1 LDMNVLMSAAVTGAA
16 ILGDYPEAAAVMV
29 LFAISEALESRAMN
43 RTRAAVEK
51 LLSLAPDTAL
61 VLDDGRWREMDV
73 QLVKPGAII
82 LVRPGERI
90 ACDGVVRQGRSSV
103 NQAPITGE
111 SMPVDKAPGDTVFAG
126 TLNGVAALEIQ
137 VTAEASDSTLARIV
151 RSVEEA
157 RGARAPIERFVDA
170 FSRWYTPAI
179 FLLAVLAAL
188 IPPLL
193 FSSPWKASIYTGL
206 VILVTGCPCALVIST
221 AVSVVSGL
229 AAAAHSGMLVKG
241 GLFLE
246 QGRRLSLIA
255 LDKTGTITS
264 GIPCQTDCIL
274 LDASEPAEFLAAA
287 LASCSDH
294 PVSAAIARH
303 AAEAGLILPQV
314 REFGAI
320 PGQGICGIINGR
332 KYYLG
337 NKVLAGRL
345 GADTPE
351 LRRQREA
358 LEAQGRTTAA
368 LYGEE
373 KAFCLFGVADAVR
386 ESSRQAIRELHEL
399 GVKTVMLTGDNTLVA
414 QRIAAETGIDDVR
427 GELMPEDK
435 LKEISRLAAEPGAL
449 IGMVGD
455 GINDAP
461 ALARAQ
467 IGFAMARG
475 GTDTAIETANVALM
489 DDDLRK
495 VPRFIRLSRATWGIM
510 IQNIVFALGI
520 KSVFLALTFAGQATM
535 WMAVFA
541 DVGTTLIVVANA
553 LRILKK

>member
-1 LDMNVLMSAAVTGAA
+1 
-16 ILGDYPEAAAVMV
+16 
-29 LFAISEALESRAMN
+29 
-43 RTRAAVEK
+43 
-51 LLSLAPDTAL
+51 
-61 VLDDGRWREMDV
+61 
-73 QLVKPGAII
+73 
-82 LVRPGERI
+82 
-90 ACDGVVRQGRSSV
+90 
-103 NQAPITGE
+103 
-111 SMPVDKAPGDTVFAG
+111 
-126 TLNGVAALEIQ
+126 
-137 VTAEASDSTLARIV
+137 
-151 RSVEEA
+151 
-157 RGARAPIERFVDA
+157 
-170 FSRWYTPAI
+170 
-179 FLLAVLAAL
+179 
-188 IPPLL
+188 
-193 FSSPWKASIYTGL
+193 
-206 VILVTGCPCALVIST
+206 
-221 AVSVVSGL
+221 
-229 AAAAHSGMLVKG
+229 
-241 GLFLE
+241 
-246 QGRRLSLIA
+246 
-255 LDKTGTITS
+255 
-264 GIPCQTDCIL
+264 
-274 LDASEPAEFLAAA
+274 
-287 LASCSDH
+287 
-294 PVSAAIARH
+294 
-303 AAEAGLILPQV
+303 
-314 REFGAI
+314 
-320 PGQGICGIINGR
+320 
-332 KYYLG
+332 
-337 NKVLAGRL
+337 
-345 GADTPE
+345 DTPE

-495 VPRFIRLSRATWGIM
+495 VPRFIRLSRAMWGIM